1 MAQGGPQKEYQ
12 VFSTELLAGT
22 IEATGTVDFDDMGNT
37 IVTITVAGKTL
48 TETELTSKEFEVL
61 KRFFAKEYK

>member
-1 MAQGGPQKEYQ
+1 M
-12 VFSTELLAGT
+12 FSTELLAGT

-48 TETELTSKEFEVL
+48 SESELTSKEFEVL
-61 KRFFAKEYK
+61 KRFFAKEYA